1 MPIARTFDGHEVC
14 AMCPLQLG
22 IDPTTSASRSQDF
35 YVVNSIA
42 TASSDLVLPR
52 QVTRPTVCQ
61 EAANNLAYQ
70 AS

>member
-1 MPIARTFDGHEVC
+1 MPIARTFDGHEVR
-14 AMCPLQLG
+14 ATCPLQLR

-35 YVVNSIA
+35 YVVNSVA

-61 EAANNLAYQ
+61 EAVNNSEFQ